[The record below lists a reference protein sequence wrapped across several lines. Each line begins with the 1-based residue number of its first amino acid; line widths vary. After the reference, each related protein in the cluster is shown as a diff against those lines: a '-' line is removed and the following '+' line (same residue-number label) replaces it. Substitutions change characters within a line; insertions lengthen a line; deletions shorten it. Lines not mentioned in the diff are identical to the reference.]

1 MDVLSMLM
9 SHRMAKRIKLFI
21 MKVFTLRLS
30 RPDFQNEV
38 IILFRK
44 KEDAIAEFEHK
55 ANQLNLKK
63 VAYDFAYIDNIEL
76 SIIEKQV
83 N

>member
-1 MDVLSMLM
+1 M
-9 SHRMAKRIKLFI
+9 RLFA
-21 MKVFTLRLS
+21 VRLS
-30 RPDFQNEV
+30 RPEFQNEV

-44 KEDAIAEFEHK
+44 KEDAIAEFEYK

-63 VAYDFAYIDNIEL
+63 VAYDFAYLDNIEL
-76 SIIEKQV
+76 SIIEKQI

>member
-1 MDVLSMLM
+1 M
-9 SHRMAKRIKLFI
+9 KL
-21 MKVFTLRLS
+21 FTLRLS
-30 RPDFQNEV
+30 HPNYQNEV

-55 ANQLNLKK
+55 ANHLKLKK
-63 VAYDFAYIDNIEL
+63 VAYDFAYLDNIEL